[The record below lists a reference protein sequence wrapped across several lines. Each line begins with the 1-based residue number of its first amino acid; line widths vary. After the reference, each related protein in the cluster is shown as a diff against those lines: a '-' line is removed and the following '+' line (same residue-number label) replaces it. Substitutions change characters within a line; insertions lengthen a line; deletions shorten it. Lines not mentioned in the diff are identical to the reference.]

1 MASKSLLLALVDG
14 FIVSDLISGQRSNR
28 RILTKV
34 IRPIL
39 FLSCLDLL
47 SPIWDRLQN
56 VYGSLLT
63 GIYTEQISA
72 SLQVRRDLDSC
83 IFRQPVCV
91 RTFLPEHLTGKYA
104 RLAGKT

>member
-1 MASKSLLLALVDG
+1 
-14 FIVSDLISGQRSNR
+14 VSDLFSGQRSTDEFSPR
-28 RILTKV
+28 SSD
-34 IRPIL
+34 
-39 FLSCLDLL
+39 LSCFLAAWALL

-72 SLQVRRDLDSC
+72 SLQVGRDLDLRV
-83 IFRQPVCV
+83 FTQLVCV
-91 RTFLPEHLTGKYA
+91 RTFLPEHLTGKHA